1 MNGFSDDGYIIDQ
14 DYFDEYEYRTMQA
27 SINGCGWIAA
37 YNIRHFLATA

>member
-14 DYFDEYEYRTMQA
+14 DCFDGHEYRTMQT

-37 YNIRHFLATA
+37 